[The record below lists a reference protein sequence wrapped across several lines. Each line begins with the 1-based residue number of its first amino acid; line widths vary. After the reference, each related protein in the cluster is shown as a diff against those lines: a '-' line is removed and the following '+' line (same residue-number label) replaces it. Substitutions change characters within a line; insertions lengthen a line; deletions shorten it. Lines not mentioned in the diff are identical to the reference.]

1 MFQIPIRHTFVEV
14 SRRLSHPGQ
23 RPAPEDNPRGRS
35 HGQQD
40 GRPLPQ
46 NPFPI
51 AVGPRVDHLER
62 SVRGDLE
69 AVLELPS
76 GPGLVVGHGNL
87 ASGAGGTGADGERGA
102 GVVFG
107 IEAALWKESSL
118 LLWGKR
124 INTNTTYILPPR
136 SPEVPST

>member
-1 MFQIPIRHTFVEV
+1 MKV
-14 SRRLSHPGQ
+14 SGRLSHPRQ
-23 RPAPEDNPRGRS
+23 RSTPEDDPRGRS

-46 NPFPI
+46 TPAAAI
-51 AVGPRVDHLER
+51 AVWPRVDHLER

-69 AVLELPS
+69 AVLELPP
-76 GPGLVVGHGNL
+76 GPELVVGHGDL

-102 GVVFG
+102 GVIFG
-107 IEAALWKESSL
+107 IEAALWKESFL
-118 LLWGKR
+118 LVWRKR
-124 INTNTTYILPPR
+124 INTNSNSLPR